1 VASAGVISAGVGAFI
16 GLLCEV
22 ADHWARRNGLA
33 PPEPPLSASYTKEMA
48 VAVPLAGTATV
59 TAPDLGL
66 FEAIRVRLRLPPGL
80 PALHYLLDR
89 IAIAS
94 DPESENGGDAVKRSQ
109 RHAIIH
115 AIRRRAGQRFVK
127 CTSLDRALEPLR
139 LWPVPA

>member
-1 VASAGVISAGVGAFI
+1 MVSAGVGAFI

-33 PPEPPLSASYTKEMA
+33 PEEMD
-48 VAVPLAGTATV
+48 VSLAGSAPG
-59 TAPDLGL
+59 TAPDHGL
-66 FEAIRVRLRLPPGL
+66 FEAIRVKLRLPPGL

-94 DPESENGGDAVKRSQ
+94 DHESENGGDAVKRSQ

-115 AIRRRAGQRFVK
+115 AIRRQAGQRLVQ

-139 LWPVPA
+139 LWPVAA